1 MFRAAVLTI
10 ALLLAPAFASAQIG
24 DGHLKKIKESKT
36 VAIAYRSDALPFSF
50 VDDATK
56 QPTGYS
62 IDLCR
67 RVVSILA
74 QRIGVEGVQI
84 KWVPVTLQSRLE
96 AVEKGQADMECGSTT
111 VTLARMQHVNFSSFI
126 FVDGTG
132 LLIKSDSN
140 VRQLADLGGKKIG
153 VMPGTTNEA
162 ALNAALK
169 RSVINAIVV
178 PVKTREEGLAQFEA
192 GRIDAFASDRVLLLG
207 LGSKAKDPKK
217 ISLLVEDLSF
227 EPYAITLPRG
237 DDDFRLAVNAALSQ
251 IYRSGAIGEIFQN
264 WFGGLGK
271 PGPVLEACYLFGSIP
286 E

>member
-10 ALLLAPAFASAQIG
+10 ALLLAPAFASAQMG

-140 VRQLADLGGKKIG
+140 VRQLSDLGGKKIG

>member
-140 VRQLADLGGKKIG
+140 VRKLSDLGGKKIG

>member
-1 MFRAAVLTI
+1 MFRSAAFVI
-10 ALLLAPAFASAQIG
+10 ALLLAPAFASAQVG
-24 DGHLKKIKESKT
+24 DGRLKKIKESKT

-50 VDDATK
+50 IDDATK

-67 RVVSILA
+67 RVVSVLA

-84 KWVPVTLQSRLE
+84 KWVPVTLQSRME
-96 AVEKGQADMECGSTT
+96 AIQKGQADMECGSTT
-111 VTLARMQHVNFSSFI
+111 VTLSRMQQVNFSSFI

-178 PVKTREEGLAQFEA
+178 PVKTREEGLAEFEA

-217 ISLLVEDLSF
+217 ISLLLEDLSF

-264 WFGGLGK
+264 WFGALGK
-271 PGPVLEACYLFGSIP
+271 PGPVLEACFLFGSIP
-286 E
+286 D